1 MIWEMINGKKL
12 TPSNIKTLTEGK
24 ATRKYVFRE
33 ENGRKFRAKLK
44 LIKGKNGIWET
55 VWIERET
62 Y

>member
-1 MIWEMINGKKL
+1 MIWETINGKKL

-44 LIKGKNGIWET
+44 LEKSGSGIWEP
-55 VWIERET
+55 VMIEKK
-62 Y
+62 

>member
-44 LIKGKNGIWET
+44 LEESGSGIWEP
-55 VWIERET
+55 VMIEKK
-62 Y
+62 